1 MAITLYCKIISNNS
15 NDIIDFEIINHSN
28 SLFDYFPVDNYLD
41 KLLGKNIFPKEIHK
55 ITNIISEA
63 FLNLEEL
70 ERVVK
75 IDKTYL
81 ISIKISPLKGD
92 NFIMVIKK
100 IEHTYYIK
108 DFENLAPLNLIQE
121 PIIIVDKQ
129 GYIVYSNNKFCKIL
143 DYSCDDLESIK
154 IKDLIYENSIS
165 FDEVINTLNKNKKAH
180 YFWQFKKKNL
190 SYFYFDAKL
199 TEFVYNN
206 NKYIFCYLTDL
217 NIESEIYRNF
227 EIIFNSITTPILIC
241 RVNDLEIIDSNSA
254 FAEVFNKKYSEF
266 KFKYLYEVGFFSQDD
281 LISLIQQTVQKGYI
295 RNFKVKFTNNNGE
308 QKVYLVDT
316 YMIFLLSFENIIITL
331 HEITELENKN
341 EEIEKLYKQS
351 EVILNNSPVG
361 IGLIKNRKI
370 YWCNPKLAEIY
381 GFNDTSELE
390 GKNTIIL
397 YNSQEQIEELGKNI
411 YNDLLKRG
419 FYKSEYK
426 LVRGDRQIWLNI
438 QAILVNKDN
447 LSDGIIIIVDDITET
462 KNLMQDLENANQAK
476 TQFLANMSHEIRTPL
491 NAVIGFSKLLLD
503 TPLNETQKKYLEYI
517 NESSDLLLNIVND
530 ILDLSKIEA
539 GKLELEIKKN
549 DIIECFESV
558 IDIFKYSAYKKNLQL
573 MLDLYYTMPQYAYFD
588 LVRLKQIL
596 INLLSNAIKFTE
608 KGFIKLT
615 ACYTINEEDKNFA
628 TYHIEVQDSGVGISK
643 EKIETIFKPFI
654 QADTSITRKYG
665 GTGLGLTISQ
675 LLAEKMGTTLQVNS
689 EVGKGTIFYFD
700 VKFRVEKGSI
710 IDKYNKFSGQKLLLY
725 NIEDIFCHKLEKILN
740 NLNIDTTIKNKFDLP
755 KDEIKKYDGVIFTFY
770 EEESLKDLLK
780 YFSKDKLILRLIIDS
795 DKQKEY
801 LENNYGIKY
810 FISCPLKFDYLY
822 QVLSQ
827 IMTSSVQI
835 TNKDNSLNDINN
847 NNVEVNKII
856 KKIFIVEDVLI
867 NRILLINLLKNI
879 SENFEIIEAENGL
892 EAIEKYKNNEF
903 DLIFMDVQMPIM
915 DGLEA
920 TKKIREY
927 EKENNKKDTP
937 IIALSAGILKS
948 EQERAFSSGM
958 SDYLTKPINIDKL
971 KEIINNYL
979 NNEEQ
984 EKIYFDKNDFIARFG
999 FNKELL
1005 KKSALMVLNDIP
1017 SKISKLNYYIKTKD
1031 YKSIQFIAHSIKGS
1045 AGNLSL
1051 KALYDK
1057 AFELEK
1063 LSSNE
1068 NTDHNL
1074 ENYYNEIANI
1084 WTKTKSFLEK
1094 EIYE

>member
-1 MAITLYCKIISNNS
+1 MFITVYARILSDENNFY
-15 NDIIDFEIINHSN
+15 DFEIINYNN
-28 SLFDYFPVDNYLD
+28 SLFEYFKIEFKDELLLGSKILKDFYKDIYDIILEAFKVSKEIERIIKREEGIFLSLKIIPYKDSYFNLFISEIKDNYS
-41 KLLGKNIFPKEIHK
+41 FKEI
-55 ITNIISEA
+55 
-63 FLNLEEL
+63 
-70 ERVVK
+70 
-75 IDKTYL
+75 
-81 ISIKISPLKGD
+81 D
-92 NFIMVIKK
+92 NF
-100 IEHTYYIK
+100 HLLNYIK
-108 DFENLAPLNLIQE
+108 DFILILDFYGNIVFANQMFCDSVGYQSNEFTTYNIKNLIH
-121 PIIIVDKQ
+121 
-129 GYIVYSNNKFCKIL
+129 N
-143 DYSCDDLESIK
+143 
-154 IKDLIYENSIS
+154 NSIP
-165 FDEVINTLNKNKKAH
+165 FDEVIRTVKQNKKAQ

-190 SYFYFDAKL
+190 SYSYFDAKL
-199 TEFVYNN
+199 SEFVYNN
-206 NKYIFCYLTDL
+206 NKYIFCYLTGL

-227 EIIFNSITTPILIC
+227 DIIFNSITTPILIC
-241 RVNDLEIIDSNSA
+241 RVNDLEIIDFNSA

-266 KFKYLYEVGFFSQDD
+266 KFKFLYEVGFFSQDD
-281 LISLIQQTVQKGYI
+281 LISLIKQTVQKGYI

-316 YMIFLLSFENIIITL
+316 SMIFLLSFENIIITL

-390 GKNTIIL
+390 GKDTIIL
-397 YNSQEQIEELGKNI
+397 YNSQEQFEELGKNI
-411 YNDLLKRG
+411 YNDLLTRG

-426 LVRGDRQIWLNI
+426 LVRGDRQIWLNT

-549 DIIECFESV
+549 DIVECFESV
-558 IDIFKYSAYKKNLQL
+558 IDIFKYSASKKNLQL
-573 MLDLYYTMPQYAYFD
+573 MLDLDYTMPQYAYFD

-615 ACYTINEEDKNFA
+615 AYYTINEEDKNFA
-628 TYHIEVQDSGVGISK
+628 TYHIELQDSGVGISK
-643 EKIETIFKPFI
+643 EKLEIIFKPFI

-675 LLAEKMGTTLQVNS
+675 LLAEKMGTSLKLQS
-689 EVGKGTIFYFD
+689 EVGKGTTFFFDIKLKVENKTIFDNYK
-700 VKFRVEKGSI
+700 KFNDQEI
-710 IDKYNKFSGQKLLLY
+710 LI
-725 NIEDIFCHKLEKILN
+725 IEDVEGFCHKLEKILN
-740 NLNIDTTIKNKFDLP
+740 NLNIYTTIKNKFDLP
-755 KDEIKKYDGVIFTFY
+755 KDEIKKYDGVIFTLY

-780 YFSKDKLILRLIIDS
+780 YFSKEKLILRLIIDS

-801 LENNYGIKY
+801 LKNNYGIKY

-847 NNVEVNKII
+847 NNVEVNKRI

-867 NRILLINLLKNI
+867 NRILLINLLKKI

-920 TKKIREY
+920 TKK
-927 EKENNKKDTP
+927 
-937 IIALSAGILKS
+937 
-948 EQERAFSSGM
+948 
-958 SDYLTKPINIDKL
+958 
-971 KEIINNYL
+971 
-979 NNEEQ
+979 
-984 EKIYFDKNDFIARFG
+984 
-999 FNKELL
+999 
-1005 KKSALMVLNDIP
+1005 
-1017 SKISKLNYYIKTKD
+1017 
-1031 YKSIQFIAHSIKGS
+1031 
-1045 AGNLSL
+1045 
-1051 KALYDK
+1051 
-1057 AFELEK
+1057 
-1063 LSSNE
+1063 
-1068 NTDHNL
+1068 
-1074 ENYYNEIANI
+1074 
-1084 WTKTKSFLEK
+1084 
-1094 EIYE
+1094 

>member
-1 MAITLYCKIISNNS
+1 MFITVYARILSDENNFY
-15 NDIIDFEIINHSN
+15 DFEIINYNN
-28 SLFDYFPVDNYLD
+28 SLFEYFKIEIKDELLLGSKILKDFYKDIYDIILEAFKVSKEIERIIKREEGIFLSLKIIPYKDGYFNLFISEIKDNYS
-41 KLLGKNIFPKEIHK
+41 FKEI
-55 ITNIISEA
+55 
-63 FLNLEEL
+63 
-70 ERVVK
+70 
-75 IDKTYL
+75 
-81 ISIKISPLKGD
+81 D
-92 NFIMVIKK
+92 NF
-100 IEHTYYIK
+100 HLLNYIK
-108 DFENLAPLNLIQE
+108 DSILILDFYGNIVFANQMFCDSVGYQSNEFTTYNIKNLIH
-121 PIIIVDKQ
+121 
-129 GYIVYSNNKFCKIL
+129 N
-143 DYSCDDLESIK
+143 
-154 IKDLIYENSIS
+154 NSIP
-165 FDEVINTLNKNKKAH
+165 FDEVIRTVKQNKKAH

-190 SYFYFDAKL
+190 SYSYFDAKL
-199 TEFVYNN
+199 SEFVYNN

-227 EIIFNSITTPILIC
+227 DIIFNSITTPFLIC
-241 RVNDLEIIDSNSA
+241 RANDLEIIDFNSA

-370 YWCNPKLAEIY
+370 YWRNPKLAEIY

-390 GKNTIIL
+390 GKSTIIL
-397 YNSQEQIEELGKNI
+397 YNSQEEFEELGKNI
-411 YNDLLKRG
+411 YNDLLTRG

-426 LVRGDRQIWLNI
+426 LVRGDRQIWLNR

-503 TPLNETQKKYLEYI
+503 TPLNEIQKKYLEYI

-549 DIIECFESV
+549 DIIECFEIV
-558 IDIFKYSAYKKNLQL
+558 IDIFKYSASKKNLQL
-573 MLDLYYTMPQYAYFD
+573 MLDLDYTMPQYAYFD

-710 IDKYNKFSGQKLLLY
+710 FDKYNKFSGQKLLLY
-725 NIEDIFCHKLEKILN
+725 NFEDKLCHKLEKILN

-780 YFSKDKLILRLIIDS
+780 YFSKEKLILRLIIDS

-827 IMTSSVQI
+827 IMTSNVQI
-835 TNKDNSLNDINN
+835 SNKDYSLNDINN
-847 NNVEVNKII
+847 NNVEVNKRI

-867 NRILLINLLKNI
+867 NRILLINLLKKI

-915 DGLEA
+915 NGLEA

-958 SDYLTKPINIDKL
+958 SDYLPKPINIDKL
-971 KEIINNYL
+971 KEIINKYL

-1017 SKISKLNYYIKTKD
+1017 TKISNLNYYIKTKD

-1074 ENYYNEIANI
+1074 ENYYNKIANI
-1084 WTKTKSFLEK
+1084 WTKTKLFLEK

>member
-1 MAITLYCKIISNNS
+1 MFITVYARILSDENNFY
-15 NDIIDFEIINHSN
+15 DFEIINYNN
-28 SLFDYFPVDNYLD
+28 SLFEYFKIEFKDELLLGSKILKDFYKDIYDIILEAFKVSKEIERIIKREEGIFLSLKIIPYKDSYFNLFISEIKDNYS
-41 KLLGKNIFPKEIHK
+41 FKEI
-55 ITNIISEA
+55 
-63 FLNLEEL
+63 
-70 ERVVK
+70 
-75 IDKTYL
+75 
-81 ISIKISPLKGD
+81 D
-92 NFIMVIKK
+92 NF
-100 IEHTYYIK
+100 HLLNYIK
-108 DFENLAPLNLIQE
+108 DFILILDFYGNIVFANQMFCDSVGYQSNEFTTYNIKNLIH
-121 PIIIVDKQ
+121 
-129 GYIVYSNNKFCKIL
+129 N
-143 DYSCDDLESIK
+143 
-154 IKDLIYENSIS
+154 NSIP
-165 FDEVINTLNKNKKAH
+165 FDEVIRTVKQNKKAH

-190 SYFYFDAKL
+190 SYSYFDAKL
-199 TEFVYNN
+199 SEFVYNN
-206 NKYIFCYLTDL
+206 NKYIFCYLTGL

-227 EIIFNSITTPILIC
+227 DIIFNSITTPILIC
-241 RVNDLEIIDSNSA
+241 RVNDLEIIDFNSA

-266 KFKYLYEVGFFSQDD
+266 KFKFLYEVGFFSQDD
-281 LISLIQQTVQKGYI
+281 LISLIKQTVQKGYI

-390 GKNTIIL
+390 GKDTIIL
-397 YNSQEQIEELGKNI
+397 YNSQEQFEELGKNI
-411 YNDLLKRG
+411 YNDLLTRG

-426 LVRGDRQIWLNI
+426 LVRGDRQIWLNT

-462 KNLMQDLENANQAK
+462 KNLMQDLENANQAR

-503 TPLNETQKKYLEYI
+503 TPHNETQKKYLEYI

-549 DIIECFESV
+549 DIVECFESV
-558 IDIFKYSAYKKNLQL
+558 IDIFKYSASKKNLQL
-573 MLDLYYTMPQYAYFD
+573 MLDLDYTMPQYAYFD

-615 ACYTINEEDKNFA
+615 AYYTINEEDKNFA
-628 TYHIEVQDSGVGISK
+628 TYHIELQDSGVGISK
-643 EKIETIFKPFI
+643 EKLEIIFKPFI

-675 LLAEKMGTTLQVNS
+675 LLAEKMGTSLKLQS
-689 EVGKGTIFYFD
+689 EVGKGTTFFFDIKLKVENKTIFDNYK
-700 VKFRVEKGSI
+700 KFNDQEI
-710 IDKYNKFSGQKLLLY
+710 LI
-725 NIEDIFCHKLEKILN
+725 IEDGEDFCHKLGNILN
-740 NLNIDTTIKNKFDLP
+740 ELKLKPTIKNFSDINY
-755 KDEIKKYDGVIFTFY
+755 DEIKKYDGVIFTFC

-780 YFSKDKLILRLIIDS
+780 YFSKEKLILRLIIDS

-827 IMTSSVQI
+827 IMTSSIQI
-835 TNKDNSLNDINN
+835 SNKDYSLNDINN
-847 NNVEVNKII
+847 NNVEVNKKI

-867 NRILLINLLKNI
+867 NRILLLNLLKKI

-958 SDYLTKPINIDKL
+958 SDYLPKPINIDKL
-971 KEIINNYL
+971 KEIINKYL

-1017 SKISKLNYYIKTKD
+1017 SKISNLNYYIKTKD

-1063 LSSNE
+1063 LSLNE
-1068 NTDHNL
+1068 NTGHNL

>member
-1 MAITLYCKIISNNS
+1 MFITVYARILSDENNFY
-15 NDIIDFEIINHSN
+15 DFEIINYNN
-28 SLFDYFPVDNYLD
+28 SLFEYFKIEFKDELLLGSKILKDFYKDIYDIILEAFKVSKEIERIIKREEGIFLSLKIIPYKDSYFNLFISEIKDNYS
-41 KLLGKNIFPKEIHK
+41 FKEI
-55 ITNIISEA
+55 
-63 FLNLEEL
+63 
-70 ERVVK
+70 
-75 IDKTYL
+75 
-81 ISIKISPLKGD
+81 D
-92 NFIMVIKK
+92 NF
-100 IEHTYYIK
+100 HLLNYIK
-108 DFENLAPLNLIQE
+108 DFILILDFYGNIVFANQMFCDSVGYQSNEFTTYNIKNLIH
-121 PIIIVDKQ
+121 
-129 GYIVYSNNKFCKIL
+129 N
-143 DYSCDDLESIK
+143 
-154 IKDLIYENSIS
+154 NSIP
-165 FDEVINTLNKNKKAH
+165 FDEVIRTVKQNKKAH

-190 SYFYFDAKL
+190 SYSYFDAKL
-199 TEFVYNN
+199 SEFVYNN
-206 NKYIFCYLTDL
+206 NKYIFCYLTGL

-227 EIIFNSITTPILIC
+227 DIIFNSITTPILIC
-241 RVNDLEIIDSNSA
+241 RVNDLEIIDFNSA

-266 KFKYLYEVGFFSQDD
+266 KFKFLYEVGFFSQDD
-281 LISLIQQTVQKGYI
+281 LISLIKQTVQKGYI

-316 YMIFLLSFENIIITL
+316 SMIFLLSFENIIITL

-361 IGLIKNRKI
+361 IGLIKNRKF

-390 GKNTIIL
+390 GKDTIIL
-397 YNSQEQIEELGKNI
+397 YNSQEQFEELGKNI
-411 YNDLLKRG
+411 YNDLLTRG

-426 LVRGDRQIWLNI
+426 LVRGDRQIWLNT

-503 TPLNETQKKYLEYI
+503 TPHNETQKKYLEYI

-549 DIIECFESV
+549 DIVECFESV
-558 IDIFKYSAYKKNLQL
+558 IDIFKYSASKKNLQL
-573 MLDLYYTMPQYAYFD
+573 MLDLDYTMPQYAYFD

-615 ACYTINEEDKNFA
+615 AYYTINEEDKNFA
-628 TYHIEVQDSGVGISK
+628 TYHIELQDSGVGISK
-643 EKIETIFKPFI
+643 EKLEIIFKPFI

-675 LLAEKMGTTLQVNS
+675 LLAEKMGTSLKLQS
-689 EVGKGTIFYFD
+689 EVGKGTTFFFDIKLKVENKTIFDNYK
-700 VKFRVEKGSI
+700 KFNDQEI
-710 IDKYNKFSGQKLLLY
+710 LI
-725 NIEDIFCHKLEKILN
+725 IEDVEGFCHKLEKILN
-740 NLNIDTTIKNKFDLP
+740 NLNIYTTIKNKFDLP
-755 KDEIKKYDGVIFTFY
+755 KDEIKKYDGVIFTLY

-780 YFSKDKLILRLIIDS
+780 YFSKEKLILRLIIDS

-801 LENNYGIKY
+801 LKNNYGIKY

-847 NNVEVNKII
+847 NNVEVNKRI

-867 NRILLINLLKNI
+867 NRILLINLLKKI

-958 SDYLTKPINIDKL
+958 SDYLPKPINIDKL
-971 KEIINNYL
+971 KEIINKYL

-1017 SKISKLNYYIKTKD
+1017 SKISNLNYYIKTKD

-1063 LSSNE
+1063 LSLNE
-1068 NTDHNL
+1068 NTGHNL